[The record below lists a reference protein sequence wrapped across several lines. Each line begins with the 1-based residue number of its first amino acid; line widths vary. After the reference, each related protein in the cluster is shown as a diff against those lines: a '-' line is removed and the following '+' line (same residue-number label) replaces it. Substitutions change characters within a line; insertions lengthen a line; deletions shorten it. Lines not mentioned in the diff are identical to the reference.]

1 MLFNSLEFLFLYLP
15 VLLVVFFVLARR
27 SHRLAASWLT
37 LGSLFFYAYWD
48 PHYVLLLLGSIVFN
62 YLVGYVL
69 ARGDDVGCAAQALI
83 GCCAVGV
90 TQGTAWTWV
99 APQSV
104 GVRC

>member
-62 YLVGYVL
+62 YLVGYAL
-69 ARGDDVGCAAQALI
+69 ARGDDVGSARRKRLLWLGVSGARISLPNCAN
-83 GCCAVGV
+83 
-90 TQGTAWTWV
+90 
-99 APQSV
+99 APQKTS
-104 GVRC
+104 R